1 MQVTIIGSGYVGL
14 TTGVALAYLGH
25 QVTLVD
31 KNQVVIGSLVNG
43 VNTIYE
49 YGMDMLMQK
58 ARHNITFTTSFAG
71 IGSSRVILIAV
82 GTPSKSSGDADLGFV
97 ESAATQIAEQLN
109 GTNYPV
115 IVDKSTVPPGTASR
129 VRTLVNNIL
138 LSRGLHPWVNVASNP
153 EFLREGTAFLDALY
167 PDRIVIGA
175 EEQSTTELL
184 IELNKPII
192 EQDFVAPAS
201 LPRPKGYAGP
211 VLFSTNPL
219 NAELIKYASNAFL
232 SMKIS
237 FINEFAGLA
246 ELLNADI
253 IDIAH
258 GMGLDSRIGDKF
270 LQAGVGWG
278 GSCFGKDARA
288 ILYTAQKYGYSLPL
302 VQATIEVNDR
312 QKKLVTSKICSALK
326 TVPGSTIGIMGLA
339 FKPETDDIRET
350 PATGLIFELLDL
362 GAFIKVYD
370 PMAMENYQKQ
380 YPDLPVEYAA
390 DLENLAAGCD
400 ALVLLT
406 EWGQFKDADW
416 SALRQLM
423 KKNIFIDG
431 RNLLDPRVMNEL
443 GFVYRGVGR
452 YVQVKEP
459 DAFGQEVQL

>member
-31 KNQVVIGSLVNG
+31 KNPVVVGSLVNG
-43 VNTIYE
+43 VSTIYE

-58 ARHNITFTTSFAG
+58 ARHNINFTTSFAG
-71 IGSSRVILIAV
+71 VGSSRVILIAV
-82 GTPSKSSGDADLGFV
+82 GTPSKSNGDADLGFV
-97 ESAATQIAEQLN
+97 ESAVTQIAEQLDGN
-109 GTNYPV
+109 NYPV
-115 IVDKSTVPPGTASR
+115 IVDKSTVPPGTANR

-138 LSRGLHPWVNVASNP
+138 IGRRLHPEVNVASNP

-192 EQDFVAPAS
+192 EQDFVVPAS
-201 LPRPKGYAGP
+201 LPRPKGYTGP

-232 SMKIS
+232 SAKIS

-253 IDIAH
+253 IEIAH

-270 LQAGVGWG
+270 LRAGVGWG

-302 VQATIEVNDR
+302 VQAAIEVNDR
-312 QKKLVTSKICSALK
+312 QKKLVLSKIRSALK

-339 FKPETDDIRET
+339 FKPDTDDIRDT
-350 PATGLIFELLDL
+350 PAKDLISELLNM

-370 PMAMENYQKQ
+370 PMAMDNYKKQ
-380 YPDLPVEYAA
+380 YPDLPVEYAM
-390 DLENLAAGCD
+390 DLENLAKGCD

-406 EWGQFKDADW
+406 EWEQFKDADLP
-416 SALRQLM
+416 ALRQMM
-423 KKNIFIDG
+423 KRYIFIDG
-431 RNLLDPRVMNEL
+431 RNLFDPRVMSEL
-443 GFVYRGVGR
+443 GFVYCGVGR
-452 YVQVKEP
+452 CVQVKEL
-459 DAFGQEVQL
+459 DAAGPKVQL